1 MRPLFGR
8 GVGDN
13 GGQEVTRLPAADV
26 RVVLVLDVLLEDI
39 VVVLTVA
46 VLLASLLSAPAELL
60 GEDCIVFSR
69 ADASRSSRSRRAPW
83 GAGATGR
90 RRCGPHCGV
99 PRLPARQLSKNLRG
113 RRARGG
119 ALHLRR
125 LRRPRS
131 PIRCSGGR
139 PSGHRGEPGGGRRSK
154 TQSSLHRAR
163 LLQRQAPWCSSVV
176 ASLLA
181 KRRSA
186 TRTGRRRRRCGVSCC
201 CCCCCC
207 RCRRRCYP
215 HRRLPGR
222 VVLTE
227 VLLHRLERTM
237 SLADE
242 GTLRAAPLD
251 LGSGVEVLQMFH

>member
-1 MRPLFGR
+1 MLYTS
-8 GVGDN
+8 D
-13 GGQEVTRLPAADV
+13 A
-26 RVVLVLDVLLEDI
+26 RVVLKIPSDVPEVVPATI
-39 VVVLTVA
+39 VV
-46 VLLASLLSAPAELL
+46 
-60 GEDCIVFSR
+60 
-69 ADASRSSRSRRAPW
+69 
-83 GAGATGR
+83 
-90 RRCGPHCGV
+90 
-99 PRLPARQLSKNLRG
+99 N
-113 RRARGG
+113 
-119 ALHLRR
+119 
-125 LRRPRS
+125 
-131 PIRCSGGR
+131 GGR
-139 PSGHRGEPGGGRRSK
+139 CSK

-163 LLQRQAPWCSSVV
+163 SLQRQAPRCSSVV

-186 TRTGRRRRRCGVSCC
+186 ARPDRHRRRCGVSCC

-207 RCRRRCYP
+207 RCRRRCRRVISPYEKRRHRRCHP

-222 VVLTE
+222 VVLIK

>member
-1 MRPLFGR
+1 MHLQRP
-8 GVGDN
+8 
-13 GGQEVTRLPAADV
+13 
-26 RVVLVLDVLLEDI
+26 
-39 VVVLTVA
+39 
-46 VLLASLLSAPAELL
+46 
-60 GEDCIVFSR
+60 
-69 ADASRSSRSRRAPW
+69 
-83 GAGATGR
+83 
-90 RRCGPHCGV
+90 
-99 PRLPARQLSKNLRG
+99 
-113 RRARGG
+113 
-119 ALHLRR
+119 
-125 LRRPRS
+125 RRPRS

-139 PSGHRGEPGGGRRSK
+139 PSDHRGECGGGRRSK

-163 LLQRQAPWCSSVV
+163 PLQRQAPRCSSVV

-186 TRTGRRRRRCGVSCC
+186 ARPARRRRRCGNSCYCCYCCC

-207 RCRRRCYP
+207 RCCRCCRRCRRVISLYERRRRRRCHP
-215 HRRLPGR
+215 HHRLPGR

-242 GTLRAAPLD
+242 GTLRAALLD